1 MWSKVFFLS
10 WETLFIQ
17 DVHGL
22 FKVKLTFIEKII
34 SDLNV
39 CLRTLLKWGFN
50 VLTMHLGMTFTSIL
64 QGCAVIWTR
73 GRHIRNE

>member
-1 MWSKVFFLS
+1 MSLVAIVTVFFFRGIKSHKFRVINCMWSKVFFLS

-39 CLRTLLKWGFN
+39 CLRTLLK
-50 VLTMHLGMTFTSIL
+50 
-64 QGCAVIWTR
+64 
-73 GRHIRNE
+73 